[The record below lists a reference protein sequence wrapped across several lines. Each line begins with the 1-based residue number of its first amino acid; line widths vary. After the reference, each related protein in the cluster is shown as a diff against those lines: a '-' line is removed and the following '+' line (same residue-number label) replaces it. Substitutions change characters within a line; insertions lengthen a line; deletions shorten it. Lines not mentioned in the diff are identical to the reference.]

1 MKIAFEELKA
11 VIKKAFLKA
20 GLTEEQAELCA
31 QIHTESSADGVES
44 HGANRVPRF
53 VDYIHR
59 GLIDLKGSPE
69 LGSAASR

>member
-31 QIHTESSADGVES
+31 QIQSKP
-44 HGANRVPRF
+44 GAAF
-53 VDYIHR
+53 C
-59 GLIDLKGSPE
+59 GLHSPGTDRPE
-69 LGSAASR
+69 GQPGAAGREGRCGKL